1 MRLGSGWLLFLRSGF
16 TERAMVRAKIASW
29 LRKQSAAEASEATRE
44 AINWT
49 HDPLAGGAY
58 SYTTPETHG
67 AVGAFKK

>member
-1 MRLGSGWLLFLRSGF
+1 VAVVLEDWI

-44 AINWT
+44 AINWA

-58 SYTTPETHG
+58 SYATPETRG